1 MGNATIWWY
10 PVGSSTVQEIDL
22 GATFSDLTFSA
33 VREGSDSR
41 SPSRMTRYD
50 RGGYR
55 RVRISKERIANNDAL
70 IRDLEALVRH
80 LQAGGTCCATLD
92 KAKAWGTWTTGT
104 VFAGGTSVTVNP
116 PSNAFST
123 LNSSAA
129 LVSGDE
135 VSIES
140 PNPEYLL
147 DLNTYSSLSGSTL
160 TVGEAIRTGFRLGPC
175 FVRYRYFF
183 PALRLPAGQMSS
195 DSLLTH
201 DRLLNWT
208 LVLPLEEHPG
218 DIYNLRLGS
227 QLLAGSDAVG
237 AGSRLDDLLE
247 VENEEPP
254 AIRADFRIMF

>member
-10 PVGSSTVQEIDL
+10 PVGASAVEEIDL

-41 SPSRMTRYD
+41 SASRITRYD

-55 RVRISKERIANNDAL
+55 RIRISKERIANNAAL

-80 LQAGGTCCATLD
+80 LQAGGTCCASLD
-92 KAKAWGTWTTGT
+92 KAKAWGTWTVGT
-104 VFAGGTSVTVNP
+104 VFAGGTTVTINP
-116 PSNAFST
+116 TGNAFSA

-129 LVSGDE
+129 LSSGDE
-135 VSIES
+135 MTIES

-147 DLNTYSSLSGSTL
+147 DVNTYASTSGSSLTF
-160 TVGEAIRTGFRLGPC
+160 GENIRTGFTLGPC

-183 PALRLPAGQMSS
+183 PVLRLPAGQMNSE
-195 DSLLTH
+195 SLLTH

-227 QLLAGSDAVG
+227 QLLADSDPVG

-247 VENEEPP
+247 QDDETPP
-254 AIRADFRIMF
+254 SYRQRFRIRF